1 MSTARRLL
9 LCLRTELRVGVFVMT
24 IIVWVHVAAGSV
36 ALVAGFAALSA
47 AKGGRRHRL
56 FGRAFLYTMVAMGLS
71 GAGIAAATGVET
83 SVVMGILSAYLVI
96 TAATAVVPPL
106 SAHRGLAV
114 AGALLAAGLAITFVD
129 LGRRALA
136 TQDGA
141 IEGLPAP
148 MAFVFA
154 GVTALAAVSDLRW
167 LVRPQSRRDAL
178 VRHLWRMCFALFIAA
193 ASFFLGQMRV
203 LPMWLRQPVLLAF
216 PVVVPLVAMG
226 LWRWRLR
233 VRLVKDDRG
242 PVKARVRQDQHR
254 DDGHDQATKSD
265 NSHHRSLRGE

>member
-1 MSTARRLL
+1 
-9 LCLRTELRVGVFVMT
+9 
-24 IIVWVHVAAGSV
+24 
-36 ALVAGFAALSA
+36 
-47 AKGGRRHRL
+47 
-56 FGRAFLYTMVAMGLS
+56 MGLS

-106 SAHRGLAV
+106 SAHRGMAV

-167 LVRPQSRRDAL
+167 LVHPESRRDVL

-203 LPMWLRQPVLLAF
+203 LPMWLRQPVLL
-216 PVVVPLVAMG
+216 
-226 LWRWRLR
+226 
-233 VRLVKDDRG
+233 VR
-242 PVKARVRQDQHR
+242 
-254 DDGHDQATKSD
+254 
-265 NSHHRSLRGE
+265 